1 VDIDQLLA
9 KHPAPWTSRSAPWT
23 DTGIGYTDGNGV
35 FVDEANDPAVHDLVN
50 AYAAMKAE
58 NAEVVKDAIH
68 LRIGMAARSAEIDN
82 LKAENAKY
90 RAAIGHADRM
100 LECEI
105 DGPDFDEARA
115 NYDAARKELP

>member
-1 VDIDQLLA
+1 MDIDQLLA
-9 KHPAPWTSRSAPWT
+9 KHPAPWVNGIFVVTDDRGATVRNLYKDEKSR
-23 DTGIGYTDGNGV
+23 V
-35 FVDEANDPAVHDLVN
+35 ELVVSIIN
-50 AYAAMKAE
+50 ACAA
-58 NAEVVKDAIH
+58 
-68 LRIGMAARSAEIDN
+68 

-90 RAAIGHADRM
+90 RAAIGHADWM